1 MKFLFFL
8 GTARNSTPPAPARLG
23 VRVVEAL
30 LTVLKSQYET
40 HDITLIDVLDYPL
53 DAVFK
58 PHFAYAK
65 IKHLLS

>member
-1 MKFLFFL
+1 MKFLIFL

-30 LTVLKSQYET
+30 LTLLKSQYET

-53 DAVFK
+53 DAVF
-58 PHFAYAK
+58 
-65 IKHLLS
+65 